1 MKKEARPVPWSTSDL
16 AKEGSVGNPDS
27 EPDAKSAS
35 NALKLG

>member
-1 MKKEARPVPWSTSDL
+1 VERISDL
-16 AKEGSVGNPDS
+16 AKEGSFGNPDS